1 MDRNSAIARLL
12 ILKYVYRDVLPK
24 DFSVKYYIPDNNI
37 NEEVLS
43 RINGLYERAGK
54 RYYIRGNLVEVMLRL
69 KDVEPYAKT
78 WQKYDKVY
86 MFPELLFNLNQ
97 IASARPFIHTY
108 YVPQKEDMV
117 ILNPYRFRKVKV
129 ESYDGFVRYDLERQN
144 QVFMA
149 LLQVF
154 EDRPPYRGL
163 IWNAKDI
170 KDIDWNFLIDS
181 VRLRNLSEKK
191 FPPLTYNIK
200 VFVVNGRRYYINK
213 MAESNPVLP
222 MGRQTYLVETKEN
235 SKWKTRQIDTHIGE
249 KEVVDFVKRF
259 IKERGFDILNTE
271 TFNRFLRENGYE
283 KGEVIEGEGYSNFQ
297 KEIDDDDMEL
307 SLMNRRMFV

>member
-12 ILKYVYRDVLPK
+12 VLKYVYRDVLPR

-54 RYYIRGNLVEVMLRL
+54 RYYISGNLVEVMLKL
-69 KDVEPYAKT
+69 KDVNPYAKT

-97 IASARPFIHTY
+97 IAIARPIIHTY
-108 YVPQKEDMV
+108 YVPQKGDVV
-117 ILNPYRFRKVKV
+117 ILNPYQFRKVKV
-129 ESYDGFVRYDLERQN
+129 ENYDGFVKYDLTRQN
-144 QVFMA
+144 QMFVA

-163 IWNAKDI
+163 IWNVKDI
-170 KDIDWNFLIDS
+170 KDVDWNFLVDS

-200 VFVVNGRRYYINK
+200 VFIVNGKRYYINK
-213 MAESNPVLP
+213 MMESNPVLP
-222 MGRQTYLVETKEN
+222 MARQTYLVETKEDN
-235 SKWKTRQIDTHIGE
+235 KWKTRQVDTHIGE
-249 KEVVDFVKRF
+249 KEVVSFVKRF
-259 IKERGFDILNTE
+259 IKERGFDVLNTE

-283 KGEVIEGEGYSNFQ
+283 REEVIEGEGYSNFQ
-297 KEIDDDDMEL
+297 KDMDDDDMEL